1 LKEESSICIPIGGLA
16 VRYFQPANELNFTSY
31 LEKIRRTIVSQSD
44 FTKVGGYHC
53 ERVAV
58 SFTACD

>member
-1 LKEESSICIPIGGLA
+1 LA
-16 VRYFQPANELNFTSY
+16 DWVPGNFQPANELNFTSY